1 MKKLILITGVAGFI
15 GSKIADRFI
24 EEGFHV
30 VGVDDLSNGKLK
42 NIPPKV
48 DFIKGDLSK
57 KKTVSLLP
65 RTCNQIL
72 HLAGQSSGEISFDDP
87 VNDLNK
93 NTVSTLNLINYGIK
107 KRAKRIIYSSSMSVY
122 GQLFKKKTSER
133 DICKPL
139 SCYGVSKMMSEKYLY
154 IFRKQIP
161 FLSLRMFNVY
171 GPGQDMNNLRQGM
184 VSIYLA
190 QALKN
195 KKIMIKGS
203 LKRKRDFIFIDDV
216 VECWFRASKYN
227 TSLNQAINIGTGI
240 STKVEKLI
248 KIILKKIPGTK
259 YHLLKS
265 TKGDQDFIVADN
277 TLLKSKLK
285 IKKFLNLEKGL
296 ELFISS
302 L

>member
-15 GSKIADRFI
+15 GSKVASRFI
-24 EEGFHV
+24 KEGFHV

-42 NIPPKV
+42 NIPTGV
-48 DFIKGDLSK
+48 DFIKGNLSK
-57 KKTVSLLP
+57 KKTIYLLP
-65 RTCNQIL
+65 KKCNQIL
-72 HLAGQSSGEISFDDP
+72 HLAGQSSGEISFNDP
-87 VNDLNK
+87 IIDLEK
-93 NTVSTLNLINYGIK
+93 NTVSTLNLINYGIEK
-107 KRAKRIIYSSSMSVY
+107 KANRIIYASSMSVY
-122 GQLFKKKTSER
+122 GQLSKKKASER
-133 DICKPL
+133 DTCEPL
-139 SCYGVSKMMSEKYLY
+139 SCYGVSKLMSEKYLH
-154 IFRKQIP
+154 IFKKQIA
-161 FLSLRMFNVY
+161 FVSLRMFNVY

-195 KKIMIKGS
+195 KKIMIKGN
-203 LKRKRDFIFIDDV
+203 LKRIRDFIFIDDV
-216 VECWFRASKYN
+216 VECWFRASEYD
-227 TSLNQAINIGTGI
+227 TSLNQTINIGTGI

-259 YHLLKS
+259 YHLLKP
-265 TKGDQDFIVADN
+265 TKGDQNFVVADN
-277 TLLKSKLK
+277 ILLKSKLK